1 MPSTGLRILL
11 SEGSS
16 TSAREALTVLGSKGR
31 KLTRRGPYADSVE
44 ELTPL
49 RTDWPSAVPL
59 IATAALLVVRPR
71 AAGWMQR
78 KGWGR
83 HLLGAKAIALITQ
96 GLI

>member
-1 MPSTGLRILL
+1 ML
-11 SEGSS
+11 SAKPGICLPV
-16 TSAREALTVLGSKGR
+16 A
-31 KLTRRGPYADSVE
+31 GPYADSVE